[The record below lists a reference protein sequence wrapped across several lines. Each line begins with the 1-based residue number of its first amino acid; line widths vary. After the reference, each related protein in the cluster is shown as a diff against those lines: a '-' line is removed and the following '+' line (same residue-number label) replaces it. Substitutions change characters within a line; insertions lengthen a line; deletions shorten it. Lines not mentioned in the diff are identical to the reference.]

1 MMARGSNFM
10 KQTPLYEKHCA
21 LGGKMIDFGGWL
33 MPVQYSGILDEHEH
47 VRNTAGLFDVSHMG
61 EIKVEGE
68 GAASYL
74 QKLVTNDLSGAAPGR
89 AIYSPMCYPSGGV
102 VDDLLI
108 YKLSEKSYLVVVNAA
123 NTDKDFSWFEQ
134 QLSDNVK
141 IENVSEQYAQ
151 LAIQGPNAQ
160 KILQTL
166 TDVSLDE
173 IKFYRFQSGVPL
185 CGIPSIVSRTGYTG
199 EDGFEIYLPSE
210 KAASLWDALLTAGSE
225 LGLVPAWLG
234 ARDTLRFEAALPLYG
249 HELSEEIS
257 PLEAGLGRFVRFGK
271 DDFIGR
277 EALIRQHETGPCRKL
292 VGFEMTGRGIAR
304 HGFAVMAQDA
314 RIGSVTTGN
323 YSPTLKK
330 NLGLALIDPDFSGE
344 NFEIVIRGKTVE
356 AAVIS
361 LPFYTKK
368 YKK

>member
-1 MMARGSNFM
+1 M

-47 VRNTAGLFDVSHMG
+47 VRNAAGLFDVSHMG

-141 IENVSEQYAQ
+141 IKNVSERYAQ

-173 IKFYRFQSGVPL
+173 IKFYRFQSGVPV
-185 CGIPSIVSRTGYTG
+185 CGIQSIVSRTGYTG

-210 KAASLWDALLTAGSE
+210 KAASLWDALLTAGGE
-225 LGLVPAWLG
+225 LGLVPAGLG

-271 DDFIGR
+271 NDFIGR
-277 EALIRQHETGPCRKL
+277 EALIRQHETGPRRKL

-304 HGFAVMAQDA
+304 HGFIVMAQGI

-330 NLGLALIDPDFSGE
+330 NLGLALIDSDFSGE
-344 NFEIVIRGKTVE
+344 NFEIVIREKAVE